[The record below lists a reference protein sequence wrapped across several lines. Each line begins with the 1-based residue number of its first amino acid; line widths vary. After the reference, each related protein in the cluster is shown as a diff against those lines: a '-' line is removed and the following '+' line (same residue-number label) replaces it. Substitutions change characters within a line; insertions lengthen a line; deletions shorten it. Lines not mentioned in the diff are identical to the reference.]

1 MSICQISKPNT
12 ELLKVIAFV
21 VLFLVYLLDKPIRS
35 GYSTTFIVIALTCGV
50 LLGWSIGSV
59 LQQIFALRNV
69 EIVVNF
75 ILTALAVVSL
85 IVSVAFLLE
94 RSDWSRYES
103 YRLVMG
109 IAVSF
114 YLTICFL
121 LQSIICILMLSW
133 AFYGNLVIFETR

>member
-1 MSICQISKPNT
+1 M
-12 ELLKVIAFV
+12 
-21 VLFLVYLLDKPIRS
+21 VYLLDKPIRS